1 MAIILQC
8 IIFFVSASHYNWA
21 AEEQRNDK
29 MIWLK
34 WGDSLTIQCSTTT
47 DNYDGLY
54 LLWGLDEETEIFF
67 LHKETKKLTIGTKY
81 RSRVKTEGEV
91 NKLTITIANM
101 TEDDSGVYWCKY
113 RHINEAMGNT
123 DRAKGNGS
131 SLVVVRGVYKPCPPG
146 DGTPV
151 MTPTLV
157 TVTAISAGSVF
168 LLCVVIIFIWLVP
181 RVQKSSA
188 KKRRVQPRRNDSVY
202 EDMRRTHLSH

>member
-1 MAIILQC
+1 MAIFLLC
-8 IIFFVSASHYNWA
+8 IIFLVSASHYNWA
-21 AEEQRNDK
+21 EQQRNDR
-29 MIWLK
+29 MTWLK
-34 WGDSLTIQCSTTT
+34 WGDSLTIQCSTTK

-54 LLWGLDEETEIFF
+54 LLWGLDEKTEVFF
-67 LHKETKKLTIGTKY
+67 LFKEDKKLTLGMKY
-81 RSRVKTEGEV
+81 SSRVKTEGEV

-113 RHINEAMGNT
+113 RYLNEETGNT

-131 SLVVVRGVYKPCPPG
+131 RLVVVRGAYKPCPDG
-146 DGTPV
+146 DGTPA

-168 LLCVVIIFIWLVP
+168 LLCVVIIFIWVVP
-181 RVQKSSA
+181 RVKKSSA

-202 EDMRRTHLSH
+202 EDMRRTQNSY